1 MKKVVII
8 SASDS
13 ELEIMNEVRKILDEF
28 GVESEIT
35 ISSAH
40 RSPERTKEIVVD
52 AQTSGVK
59 VIICGAGLAAHLA
72 GVVAAHFPLPVIGIP
87 LGSGL
92 LRGQDAL
99 LATLQMPS
107 GVPVATVGIDNAKN
121 AGLLA
126 VQILA
131 TSDPSLE
138 KKMVDYKNKL
148 SIGVEEKAAKL
159 DKLGVE
165 GYLGLKR

>member
-1 MKKVVII
+1 MQKKLEMNKVLVI

-13 ELEIMNEVRKILDEF
+13 EIEIMKEAVKVLDEF
-28 GVESEIT
+28 GVENELT

-40 RSPERTKEIVVD
+40 RSPERTTKLVSEFAGQGGKI
-52 AQTSGVK
+52 
-59 VIICGAGLAAHLA
+59 IICGAGLAAHLA

-87 LGSGL
+87 LGGSGGL
-92 LRGQDAL
+92 EGLDAL

-107 GVPVATVGIDNAKN
+107 GVPVATVGINNAKN

-131 TSDPSLE
+131 TSDASLE
-138 KKMVDYKNKL
+138 EKLVQYKKKL
-148 SIGVEEKAAKL
+148 AAGVEEKAK
-159 DKLGVE
+159 KLGN
-165 GYLGLKR
+165 G